1 MNHRVFTVLFS
12 NEVTCPV
19 GLLFQ
24 SCCRLQESALMEM
37 LSGRPCSSRRAN
49 RHLRRGEVGK
59 CWTLH
64 TLRLNWR
71 RATLFCLVQLV
82 QVSLVCNTF
91 KLILSDTLCNVFVL
105 CPSPDNFM
113 IHINFHRKDIVG
125 ADTGTLSGCSICNL
139 RLHHTNSSW
148 ICGRGH
154 RVGYCQTP
162 ARCQLLSGK
171 STARWAEGLYLQNEF
186 PVSEWYVCL
195 LSKKRPVLKTLSTSS
210 KHQQYLTQ
218 T

>member
-1 MNHRVFTVLFS
+1 MQQQAS
-12 NEVTCPV
+12 QQAP
-19 GLLFQ
+19 
-24 SCCRLQESALMEM
+24 QE
-37 LSGRPCSSRRAN
+37 
-49 RHLRRGEVGK
+49 RRGGEVLDSTHTEIKLEKSNIILLGPTGSGK
-59 CWTLH
+59 
-64 TLRLNWR
+64 
-71 RATLFCLVQLV
+71 
-82 QVSLVCNTF
+82 LVCNTF
-91 KLILSDTLCNVFVL
+91 KSILSDTLCNVFVL

-148 ICGRGH
+148 IRGRGH

-171 STARWAEGLYLQNEF
+171 STARWAEGLYLQKEF

-195 LSKKRPVLKTLSTSS
+195 LSKKLPVLKTLSTSS